1 MTTLRLSRR
10 LAAEFI
16 GTALIVSVFVGSG
29 VLAAKLAGEHYAAAL
44 LGNSIATGAAVY
56 AILSAFAPISAMFN
70 PALTLV
76 ARLSGWIG
84 TSDAIAY
91 IIAQVAGAGAG
102 VALVHLMY
110 GMPVLQ
116 SSDAPPLIPN
126 LWLAEGLATF
136 TLFFTI
142 LSLLRSAPDRL
153 AAAVSLYVIAAF
165 WFTASLNPAVVI
177 GRMLTSTF
185 DGIARA
191 DVLALIIAEFAGAL
205 LAAGLVRWLHENSTA
220 ATVAATPPKA

>member
-1 MTTLRLSRR
+1 MNPIPLSRR

-29 VLAAKLAGEHYAAAL
+29 VMAAKLAGEHYAAAL

-56 AILSAFAPISAMFN
+56 AILSALAPVSAMFN
-70 PALTLV
+70 PAMTLV
-76 ARLSGWIG
+76 ARLAGWIS

-91 IIAQVAGAGAG
+91 MIAQVAGAVAG
-102 VALVHLMY
+102 VSLVHLMY
-110 GMPVLQ
+110 GMPIVQ
-116 SSDAPPLIPN
+116 SSAAVPLVPN

-142 LSLLRSAPDRL
+142 LSLLRSTPDRV
-153 AAAVSLYVIAAF
+153 AGAVSLYVIAAF
-165 WFTASLNPAVVI
+165 WFTASLNPAIVI
-177 GRMLTSTF
+177 GRMLTATF

-191 DVLALIIAEFAGAL
+191 DVPALIVAEFAGAL
-205 LAAGLVRWLHENSTA
+205 LAAGAVRWLYEQPA
-220 ATVAATPPKA
+220 AVPVSGEPAKA